1 MFKLLTVAL
10 LVFSFSSVWAQ
21 DNPNIN
27 LTLTVEN
34 IVRSKLWYEG
44 VSSPSQNINSDA
56 AVMRD
61 YPEELIVALDKID
74 LE

>member
-1 MFKLLTVAL
+1 MFKVLTVAL
-10 LVFSFSSVWAQ
+10 LVFNFSSVWAQ
-21 DNPNIN
+21 DNPNLN

-44 VSSPSQNINSDA
+44 VTSSAQNINSDV